1 MSDMQVSAQ
10 LEQSNQVSMGNAHI
24 KEDYYIG
31 GCPPHHNHVGAAIT
45 ALLSLFIRL
54 DRNESS
60 HTYTEADVR

>member
-1 MSDMQVSAQ
+1 
-10 LEQSNQVSMGNAHI
+10 MGSAHI

-31 GCPPHHNHVGAAIT
+31 GCPPHHNHVGAAIA